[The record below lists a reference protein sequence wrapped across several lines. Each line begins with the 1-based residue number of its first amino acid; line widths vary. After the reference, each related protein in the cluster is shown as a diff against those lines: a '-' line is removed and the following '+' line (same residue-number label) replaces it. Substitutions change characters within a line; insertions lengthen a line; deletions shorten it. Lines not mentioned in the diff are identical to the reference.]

1 MKASEASCS
10 ASRASAVQRYGSTET
25 VFPISLTSLAKG
37 SLRSSRSVVFWYFR
51 ISISALVPG
60 LYLLLFAPEDPLAL
74 VPGAELGPPCAFE
87 KTEQTSRVRSGR
99 PESSVRDNKRR
110 SQPSPLHFSSA
121 SRVFRGFPH
130 YLFDVSLRSRHGPLS
145 GPALAKLRS
154 LERDSYKSHG
164 FACGVAE
171 ECTQM
176 HSTHLRRSFLRGR
189 GGDAKEPQRCPNP
202 PARRNLPPVSRHRRE
217 QPLHRRLV
225 MCFAPSPPRQ
235 GPPRSPPSSPRASTR
250 DFYSLE
256 SSPLERISR
265 ERNSRFLGD
274 GKFRDRYGTRMIAGF
289 PGHHQDETSGRG
301 TARRAAWEPKGARGP
316 EGVRSRVKSRPLNRS
331 ASTLQAPRLARD
343 EP

>member
-1 MKASEASCS
+1 MFLF
-10 ASRASAVQRYGSTET
+10 V
-25 VFPISLTSLAKG
+25 LAM
-37 SLRSSRSVVFWYFR
+37 
-51 ISISALVPG
+51 A
-60 LYLLLFAPEDPLAL
+60 
-74 VPGAELGPPCAFE
+74 
-87 KTEQTSRVRSGR
+87 
-99 PESSVRDNKRR
+99 
-110 SQPSPLHFSSA
+110 PSPA
-121 SRVFRGFPH
+121 
-130 YLFDVSLRSRHGPLS
+130 
-145 GPALAKLRS
+145 PALAKLRS

-217 QPLHRRLV
+217 QPLRAPARSRRLV

-250 DFYSLE
+250 DFYSLK

>member
-1 MKASEASCS
+1 MVFSDLHQRFGSGPVPPPLRPGGPA
-10 ASRASAVQRYGSTET
+10 RARPRRGAR
-25 VFPISLTSLAKG
+25 PP
-37 SLRSSRSVVFWYFR
+37 LRIR
-51 ISISALVPG
+51 
-60 LYLLLFAPEDPLAL
+60 END
-74 VPGAELGPPCAFE
+74 E

-235 GPPRSPPSSPRASTR
+235 GPPRSPPLLPTSVNARFLLSQELSSRENFSGEKFPFSGRWK
-250 DFYSLE
+250 
-256 SSPLERISR
+256 ISR
-265 ERNSRFLGD
+265 SIRNSDDCWLSRPSSG
-274 GKFRDRYGTRMIAGF
+274 RDIRTRYGTA
-289 PGHHQDETSGRG
+289 SGLG
-301 TARRAAWEPKGARGP
+301 TEGRARP
-316 EGVRSRVKSRPLNRS
+316 
-331 ASTLQAPRLARD
+331 
-343 EP
+343 

>member
-1 MKASEASCS
+1 MVFSDLHQRFGSGPVPPPLRPGGPA
-10 ASRASAVQRYGSTET
+10 RARPRRGARPPLRIRENDEKTKQRVVSGQVLRRAQLET
-25 VFPISLTSLAKG
+25 RQGVNP
-37 SLRSSRSVVFWYFR
+37 
-51 ISISALVPG
+51 
-60 LYLLLFAPEDPLAL
+60 LLFTSPPLL
-74 VPGAELGPPCAFE
+74 EF
-87 KTEQTSRVRSGR
+87 
-99 PESSVRDNKRR
+99 SV
-110 SQPSPLHFSSA
+110 S
-121 SRVFRGFPH
+121 FPH

-154 LERDSYKSHG
+154 LERDSYKGHG
-164 FACGVAE
+164 FASGVAE

-235 GPPRSPPSSPRASTR
+235 GPPRSPPSPRASTR

-274 GKFRDRYGTRMIAGF
+274 GKFRDRYGTRMIAGISR
-289 PGHHQDETSGRG
+289 PQDETSGRG
-301 TARRAAWEPKGARGP
+301 TARRAAWEPKCARGP

-331 ASTLQAPRLARD
+331 ASTLQAPLAARLTARD